1 MSKSHHQQETV
12 TSYVIGFMLSLI
24 FTVIPYYLVV
34 HKTVAGNTLL
44 ATIIGFAVLQVFIQV
59 FFFLHLGRGPKPL
72 YNVAFFAG
80 TAAAIVL
87 VVGGSLFIMS
97 HLHYNMDSAQTTK
110 QLAESEGIAQV
121 EGNKTGACQAI
132 KANHQ
137 IILVHGAISPTQIT
151 AHLCDTLSFTNQ
163 DSVTRTIAFGTVD
176 KPAPY
181 VGQNGVIVRKG
192 QSETITLN
200 QVGNY
205 SFYDNLSH
213 NLTGT
218 FTVTTQ

>member
-1 MSKSHHQQETV
+1 MSKPDHKQETV
-12 TSYVIGFMLSLI
+12 TSYVIGFILSLI

-34 HKTVAGNTLL
+34 NKTITGNTLL
-44 ATIIGFAVLQVFIQV
+44 ATIVGFAVLQVFIQV

-80 TAAAIVL
+80 TVAAIVL

-97 HLHYNMDSAQTTK
+97 HLHYNMDSAQTAK

-121 EGNKTGACQAI
+121 EGNKTGACHDI
-132 KANHQ
+132 KTNHQ
-137 IILVHGAISPTQIT
+137 IIIVHGAISPTQIT

-163 DSVTRTIAFGTVD
+163 DSVTRTIAFGTYT

-181 VGQNGVIVRKG
+181 VGQTGVIMRKG
-192 QSETITLN
+192 LSETITLN
-200 QVGNY
+200 QTGTFT
-205 SFYDNLSH
+205 FYDNLSH
-213 NLTGT
+213 DLTGS
-218 FTVTTQ
+218 FTVTAQ